1 MSAFNPTFPRPLGG
15 PVIAWDGAFSA
26 DEVNRITALGDARA
40 REKAGLVQ
48 AQDPLGKKRITDIA
62 WLERSDDTTWLY
74 ARLEQVVQRL
84 NTQYY
89 KYELYPQLRERL
101 QYTIY
106 EGHAGGHYDWHVDH
120 GAATPDARK
129 LSISVQLSDGAA
141 YQGCDLELSYG
152 DGVVAAPRGAG
163 TVVAFS
169 SYVLHRVSP
178 ITAGVRKSLVAW
190 VSGPDFR

>member
-1 MSAFNPTFPRPLGG
+1 MSAFSPTFPTPLGG
-15 PVIAWDGAFSA
+15 QIIAWEGAFSSA
-26 DEVNRITALGDARA
+26 EVDRIVALGDARA
-40 REKAGLVQ
+40 LQRAELNRDEDAYGM
-48 AQDPLGKKRITDIA
+48 KRVTDIA
-62 WLERSDDTTWLY
+62 WLLLSPETKWLQD
-74 ARLEQVVQRL
+74 RVRQVAERL

-101 QYTIY
+101 QYTVY
-106 EGHAGGHYDWHVDH
+106 EDHAGGHYDWHVDH

-152 DGVVAAPRGAG
+152 DGVAAAPRGAG

-178 ITAGVRKSLVAW
+178 ITTGVRKSLVAW